1 MRAKRW
7 YNVIV
12 VLLCAVLA
20 GLSYAQEASKP
31 KPVEVATPQRGTIDR
46 TTVYT
51 GNLEADAVVAV
62 YANASGK
69 LVRLKVN
76 EGAHVAKGDVLA
88 ETDSREQRLALTQAE
103 AALQAAESQL
113 AKTEATA
120 RIKIESQAENARA
133 LHDAAVAQSDQ
144 AHALAERQVASAFE
158 QAEAGVLIAEAGLQK
173 AEKGARTQEVQQAK
187 AVVAGAKATFDNAH
201 ANFERVQMLHDHDAV
216 SDKDF
221 DTAKA
226 QRDAGK
232 SQHAGAVEQ
241 LSLVEEGP
249 RSEDIRIARAQ
260 LNQAAASFE
269 IARTALVSKDWE
281 KQIALAASQVRQA
294 ESNLKS
300 AETMVK
306 TRAWEHDI
314 SAARAQAA
322 QAGAGVALAKKR
334 LLDTKIEAPIDG
346 IVAKRDASLGEYA
359 TAAGSPAA
367 SPIFTI
373 VKMDVVNA
381 VFEIPASELDNAA
394 VGADVTIS
402 ARGRQLGG
410 KIHFVSPIVNP
421 EGRTVQVKAE
431 IQNPTYKLKPG
442 MFVEVSIDISPLD
455 ELLLLPREAVL
466 GIRGGEGHVFVA
478 DGGKAQQQTVK
489 VGLVWGDNIA
499 ILEGV
504 TDTTPVI
511 VSGHRQLADGVAV
524 RVVK

>member
-7 YNVIV
+7 YNLIV
-12 VLLCAVLA
+12 VLWCAVLT
-20 GLSYAQEASKP
+20 GLSHAQEASKP
-31 KPVEVATPQRGTIDR
+31 KPVEVATPQRGMIDR

-51 GNLEADAVVAV
+51 GNLEAEAVVAV
-62 YANASGK
+62 YANVSGK
-69 LVRLKVN
+69 LVRLKVD

-88 ETDSREQRLALTQAE
+88 ETDSREQHLALTQAE
-103 AALQAAESQL
+103 AALKAAESQL

-133 LHDAAVAQSDQ
+133 LLDAAVAQSDQ
-144 AHALAERQVASAFE
+144 AQALAERQVASAFE

-173 AEKGARTQEVQQAK
+173 AEKGARRQEVQQAK

-232 SQHAGAVEQ
+232 SQHTGAVEQ

-294 ESNLKS
+294 EANLKS
-300 AETMVK
+300 AETTVK

-314 SAARAQAA
+314 GAARAQAA
-322 QAGAGVALAKKR
+322 QAGAGVELAKKR

-346 IVAKRDASLGEYA
+346 IVAKRDASLGEFA
-359 TAAGSPAA
+359 AAAGSPAA

-381 VFEIPASELDNAA
+381 VFAIPASELDNVA

-421 EGRTVQVKAE
+421 EGRTVQVKAK
-431 IQNPTYKLKPG
+431 IQNPGYRLKPG
-442 MFVEVSIDISPLD
+442 MFVEVRIDRTLPEDS
-455 ELLLLPREAVL
+455 LLLPRSAVL
-466 GIRGGEGHVFVA
+466 DIKEGVGHVFVA
-478 DGGKAQQQTVK
+478 IDELAQQQSVK
-489 VGLVWGDNIA
+489 VGLAWGDNIS
-499 ILEGV
+499 ILEGIS
-504 TDTTPVI
+504 DTTPVI
-511 VSGHRQLADGVAV
+511 VNGHRQLSDGMSII
-524 RVVK
+524 VVK